1 MSFMIKAMILKI
13 IFVTSFLVDVSYGFD
28 YRKCSRALTRNSYF
42 LAPSI
47 TTGFTSSSG
56 GCSALASKAE
66 EKKRFFVINYDKF
79 KNEASMGS
87 GEHLYSFGQLSNCS
101 EAEQLKLNSL
111 LKQNYRFIFSADYDE
126 NAYKQMNGYA
136 SKVCSAI

>member
-87 GEHLYSFGQLSNCS
+87 GEHLYVFGRLSNCS
-101 EAEQLKLNSL
+101 DSDLTRFNIL
-111 LKQNYRFIFSADYDE
+111 LKKNYRNLFFPNYEEESYMQLGQIVYQTC
-126 NAYKQMNGYA
+126 NKN
-136 SKVCSAI
+136 